1 MWTPALGRLE
11 EKMNK
16 KLLISIILFLCSFFC
31 FAQIINS
38 DYFPKD
44 NEIDKQFE
52 IDMQKFVT
60 NYEWQVLIGKYIDLW
75 KTQMNLE
82 MERLISIIPESEN
95 EIRENQ
101 KKWEE
106 VVQDD
111 YKLVYDNV
119 DVNFVGR
126 EIYIGEFTGGKISLY
141 RERAKYY
148 LCLYYKILDQTSEDY
163 CYTDKNGTH
172 LAR

>member
-1 MWTPALGRLE
+1 
-11 EKMNK
+11 
-16 KLLISIILFLCSFFC
+16 
-31 FAQIINS
+31 
-38 DYFPKD
+38 
-44 NEIDKQFE
+44 
-52 IDMQKFVT
+52 
-60 NYEWQVLIGKYIDLW
+60 
-75 KTQMNLE
+75 MNLE

-106 VVQDD
+106 AVQQD

-119 DVNFVGR
+119 NVNFVGR
-126 EIYIGEFTGGKISLY
+126 EIYIGEFTSGWITLY

-148 LCLYYKILDQTSEDY
+148 LCLYYTIVDQTSEDY

-172 LAR
+172 LAK